1 MYSLSWPNRDR
12 PSLEATRMGGPGA
25 SRAIGRNINRGMMCE
40 CRSCAGIRQRRHS
53 PKGGSAARDV
63 WAFIRRSS
71 LQTGYVVQEVY
82 RPTDGG
88 ATEEAEPRG
97 GHDEHRSGS
106 ALVSGPSGASV
117 RVGRRASRYSL
128 SGRPWVVRFA
138 RSCFL
143 DPVVRAPSGSID
155 LHSASSRA

>member
-1 MYSLSWPNRDR
+1 
-12 PSLEATRMGGPGA
+12 MGGPGA

-53 PKGGSAARDV
+53 LKGGSAARDV

-88 ATEEAEPRG
+88 VTEEAEPRG
-97 GHDEHRSGS
+97 GHDEHRSGL
-106 ALVSGPSGASV
+106 ARVGGPSGACV
-117 RVGRRASRYSL
+117 RVRHELPAFGMALAPARGMVDSR
-128 SGRPWVVRFA
+128 
-138 RSCFL
+138 
-143 DPVVRAPSGSID
+143 
-155 LHSASSRA
+155 SS